1 MSAPISKKGELPPVV
16 VPPHLWMRS
25 GRPGPGRA
33 LHYGVPLTFAAIG
46 LTAETT
52 AAKMSFIGV
61 GLLLWVLIP
70 ALTQNALERIG
81 RTIENASRRRA
92 GSLLRTLRGR
102 PLVSLFA
109 PYAWVTL
116 QEARLHLKLGD
127 GKAAARAF
135 AETARLCRQP
145 DAVML
150 VSAQAHALVVAGDRK
165 NARRLL
171 NKLLKAK
178 LVGPRD
184 QLDLAIVLLSTSEK
198 KARQALA
205 YIEAARKTIG
215 EHPRLVAAHA
225 LALLQLEKVDKA
237 SALLE
242 KAQIYLQDDPDPVVD
257 DLVRRGRH
265 KHRRVIEGQL
275 RRERRA
281 RSRRTTIV
289 VTSETAVNKVV
300 GGVIDGMSD
309 GERVEKQKDEKAEEA
324 RRSLKARGWADPTEA
339 HDAPIVVESDGPIHK
354 QSVSYD
360 THGRRTFTNL
370 RAVPEK
376 PSPAIDIE
384 LDDVDDD
391 DDLGIS
397 MDVDEGEDE
406 QDIAVELASPG
417 DESEDDEPDA
427 PKARPSKQSALV
439 DASTQTPSILE
450 GSDLR
455 RVKQG
460 ASPYAP
466 PAPSPPDKGLFRS
479 APGGNGKQGDGARSS
494 KLTPAPPPTSSSDSG
509 RRPVFSPPKVKDGP
523 RTRRPTLGS
532 AFAVRQPGEAVPHG
546 PRKREDSGDAN
557 TPR

>member
-1 MSAPISKKGELPPVV
+1 M
-16 VPPHLWMRS
+16 
-25 GRPGPGRA
+25 
-33 LHYGVPLTFAAIG
+33 PLTFAAIG
-46 LTAETT
+46 LTAEST
-52 AAKMSFIGV
+52 AARMSFIGV

-81 RTIENASRRRA
+81 RTIETASRRRA
-92 GSLLRTLRGR
+92 GSLLRTLRSR

-135 AETARLCRQP
+135 AETARLCKQP

-198 KARQALA
+198 KGRQALA

-215 EHPRLVAAHA
+215 EHPRLIAAHA

-237 SALLE
+237 SGLLE
-242 KAQIYLQDDPDPVVD
+242 QAQIYLQDDPDPVVD

-265 KHRRVIEGQL
+265 KHRRVIEAQL

-309 GERVEKQKDEKAEEA
+309 GERVEKQKDEKAEAA

-339 HDAPIVVESDGPIHK
+339 HDAPITVESDGPIHK

-370 RAVPEK
+370 RAVPASKK
-376 PSPAIDIE
+376 PAPAIDIE
-384 LDDVDDD
+384 LDDDDDD

-397 MDVDEGEDE
+397 MEVDEIDDD
-406 QDIAVELASPG
+406 DIAVELASADVDDVDDVDDLT
-417 DESEDDEPDA
+417 DERDA
-427 PKARPSKQSALV
+427 PKARAPKKSALV

-455 RVKQG
+455 RVKPEV
-460 ASPYAP
+460 SPYAP

-479 APGGNGKQGDGARSS
+479 APGNGKQGAAEKARAS
-494 KLTPAPPPTSSSDSG
+494 KLTPAPPPTVSSSDSG
-509 RRPVFSPPKVKDGP
+509 RRPVFSPPKVKDR

-557 TPR
+557 ASR